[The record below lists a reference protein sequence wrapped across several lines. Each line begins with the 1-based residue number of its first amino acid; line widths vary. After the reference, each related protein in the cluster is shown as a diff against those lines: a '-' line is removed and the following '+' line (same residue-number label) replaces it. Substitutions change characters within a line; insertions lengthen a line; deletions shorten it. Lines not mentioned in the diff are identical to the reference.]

1 MLTNSNNYPCAI
13 IGGGVAGLS
22 LAIQLADKGIQAVVF
37 EKNTYPFHRVCGEY
51 ISMESWNFLLSLGLP
66 LNDLNLPSIRHL
78 GVSSEKGF
86 MLNAPLASGGFGIS
100 RYTLDYM
107 LCEIARK
114 KGVLVIENCRVL
126 NVENSDTNTS
136 TITTSLGI
144 YSAQI
149 VCGSYGKYTPNF
161 AKSSAKL
168 QKKQLNYIGVKH
180 HIRRDFP
187 NNKIELHNY
196 EGGYCGISKVDNETY
211 CLCYLSTSDKLKEA
225 GNDLKTLEETVL
237 YKNPFLKK
245 YFTES
250 EFLFEQ
256 PVVIS
261 NITFHKK
268 STYINGIFLL
278 GDAAGS
284 ITPLCGNG
292 MSMGFRASYLLAN
305 LLSAYFATNTSRDD
319 LIKAYQ
325 QAWNTQFNSRIQIGY
340 YLQGLFGKKNTTH
353 VVLNVLDKLPGLT
366 QKIIGLTHGKPF

>member
-1 MLTNSNNYPCAI
+1 MQPNSNNYPCAI

-22 LAIQLADKGIQAVVF
+22 LAIQLADKGVQTVVF
-37 EKNTYPFHRVCGEY
+37 EKNTYPFHKVCGEY
-51 ISMESWNFLLSLGLP
+51 ISMESWNFLLSVGLP
-66 LNDLNLPSIRHL
+66 LNDLNLPLIRHL

-100 RYTLDYM
+100 RYTLDHM

-114 KGVLVIENCRVL
+114 KGVLVLENCRVL
-126 NVENSDTNTS
+126 NVESSDANTS
-136 TITTSLGI
+136 IITTSLGT
-144 YSAQI
+144 YTAQI
-149 VCGSYGKYTPNF
+149 VCGSFGKYTPNF
-161 AKSSAKL
+161 AKDTTEK
-168 QKKQLNYIGVKH
+168 KKQRINYIGVKH
-180 HIRRDFP
+180 HIKRDFP

-196 EGGYCGISKVDNETY
+196 DGGYCGISKVDNDAY

-225 GNDLKTLEETVL
+225 GNDLKTLEENVL

-261 NITFHKK
+261 NITFHRK
-268 STYINGIFLL
+268 STYMNGIFLL

-292 MSMGFRASYLLAN
+292 MSMGFRASYILAN
-305 LLSAYFATNTSRDD
+305 LLPDYFTTNASKDD
-319 LIKAYQ
+319 LVKAYR

-353 VVLNVLDKLPGLT
+353 VVLNVLDRLPTLT
-366 QKIIGLTHGKPF
+366 QKIIGLTHGKSF